1 MQGYLDMVDHD
12 IHICKHNRYGQ
23 SLFNILY
30 ELDRDTA
37 NMIRATDID
46 PFYSKHKTDTKVKNF
61 LSHIEQYFPIIT
73 H

>member
-1 MQGYLDMVDHD
+1 MQGYLDMVDREV
-12 IHICKHNRYGQ
+12 HICKHTRYGQ

-30 ELDRDTA
+30 DLDRDAA

-46 PFYSKHKTDTKVKNF
+46 PFYCKHKTDIKVKNF
-61 LSHIEQYFPIIT
+61 LSHIEQHFPIIT